1 MKGRPCPL
9 ARWAGAALL
18 ATLLPA
24 CGRPGGAGPPRGGGK
39 LNIVLISIDT
49 LRADRVGCYG
59 FAGVRTPAIDGLAG
73 RGVRFERCVA
83 QAPLTLPSHTTLLT
97 GMSPV
102 RHGVRDNGGFF
113 APPELRTL
121 AEVFKDGGYRTGA
134 VVGAYVLDSKWGLD
148 QGFDFYFDRFD
159 TDRQQGFSVADVQ
172 RRGGEV
178 VDEAVRWLDREKGGP
193 FFLFV
198 HLYDPHTPYDPPP
211 PFRDEYRDRPY
222 LGEISYAD
230 AEVGRLLRFLT
241 NEGLDAT
248 TDIVLCSDH
257 GESLGEHGE
266 DTHGFFVYEETVRV
280 PLIVAGPSVTRPGV
294 VRPGTVSLS
303 DVMPTILDLAGL
315 PRPSEAEGRSLVP
328 LLGGREGGE
337 GAAYSET
344 FYPRFHYGWNE
355 VRSYREGNYKLILS
369 PGPELYDLA
378 ADPEESRDLAASR
391 PDKVADL
398 EKGLKEF
405 ERRAAEG
412 RREAEVRPVDAETRE
427 KLASLGYVG
436 AAAAGETEARGPL
449 PSPRDKVGLYARMA
463 EAKELNLRGKAEQAR
478 RILRQVVAEDP
489 RIVDAYFVLGSI
501 ALKRKDHAEAV
512 AMFSRA
518 LELKPDYDI
527 VALDLAIAWVEQGA
541 FARGEKVLT
550 DFVGTFPADSIL
562 YLTLGEINLRQDD
575 HGEAVRSFE
584 ECLARNPRSA
594 QAHNHLARTYLLM
607 NDPDKAMAH
616 AREAEAL
623 DPGLKNLRL
632 NQAQV
637 HEMRGETGEAEAD
650 YLAELAAHPDNAIAA
665 FNLGLLYRGLKEN
678 AKAAE
683 RLEQALRAD
692 PGLALAHLF
701 LGEIQAQTAGLA
713 EPAVSHL
720 EEAVR
725 LGLDA
730 KHLRL
735 AYYWLAKTYL
745 GLGRPERAAGYAQKL
760 EKLKVPG

>member
-1 MKGRPCPL
+1 MKLLPGPALGR
-9 ARWAGAALL
+9 AGAAFLALL
-18 ATLLPA
+18 VTA
-24 CGRPGGAGPPRGGGK
+24 CGRTDSVARPRGDGRRSV
-39 LNIVLISIDT
+39 VLISIDT
-49 LRADRVGCYG
+49 LRADRIGCYG
-59 FAGVRTPAIDGLAG
+59 FSGVRTPAFDELAR

-113 APPELRTL
+113 APPELRTM

-159 TDRQQGFSVADVQ
+159 TDREQGFSVADVQ

-178 VDEAVRWLDREKGGP
+178 IDEAVRWLGGNRGGP

-222 LGEISYAD
+222 LGEIAYAD
-230 AEVGRLLRFLT
+230 GEVGRLVRFLA
-241 NEGLDAT
+241 NEGLEAT
-248 TDIVLCSDH
+248 TTVVLCSDH

-280 PLIVAGPSVTRPGV
+280 PLIVAGPDISGRGA
-294 VRPGTVSLS
+294 VREETVSLS

-315 PRPSEAEGRSLVP
+315 DGPAEVEGRSLVP
-328 LLGGREGGE
+328 LLGGKKGGQE
-337 GAAYSET
+337 SAYSET

-355 VRSYREGNYKLILS
+355 VRSFRAGDYKLILS

-378 ADPEESRDLAASR
+378 ADPDESRDLAASR

-398 EKGLKEF
+398 ERGLKEF
-405 ERRAAEG
+405 ERRAAQG
-412 RREAEVRPVDAETRE
+412 RKEVEVRPVDAATRE
-427 KLASLGYVG
+427 KLASLGYV
-436 AAAAGETEARGPL
+436 AAAGAGAAEARGPL

-463 EAKELNLRGKAEQAR
+463 EAKELNLRGQAEEAR
-478 RILRQVVAEDP
+478 RILRRVVAEDP

-501 ALKRKDHAEAV
+501 ALKRKEHAEAV

-527 VALDLAIAWVEQGA
+527 VALDLAIAWIERGEY
-541 FARGEKVLT
+541 ARGEKVMA
-550 DFVGTFPADSIL
+550 DFVAAFPADSIL
-562 YLTLGEINLRQDD
+562 FLTLGEVSLRQDD
-575 HGEAVRSFE
+575 HAEAVRCFE

-594 QAHNHLARTYLLM
+594 QAHNHLARTYILM
-607 NDPDKAMAH
+607 NEPDKAMAH
-616 AREAEAL
+616 GREAEAL

-665 FNLGLLYRGLKEN
+665 FNLGLLYRGRKEN
-678 AKAAE
+678 GQAVE
-683 RLEQALRAD
+683 RLEQAVGAD

-701 LGEIQAQTAGLA
+701 LGEIQAQTEGAQGR
-713 EPAVSHL
+713 AVPHL

-735 AYYWLAKTYL
+735 AYYWLAKAHLAL
-745 GLGRPERAAGYAQKL
+745 GQPVHAAGYAQKL